1 MEEIRF
7 VALDENGKEKSVIKN
22 IFDFVLLTTHYRN
35 QIDKDVINKERFWTI
50 QNNLKLFP
58 FFYKELVKL

>member
-7 VALDENGKEKSVIKN
+7 VALDENGKEKSVIKD
-22 IFDFVLLTTHYRN
+22 IFNYVLLTTHYRK
-35 QIDKDVINKERFWTI
+35 QIDKDIINKERFWTI

-58 FFYKELVKL
+58 YFYKELVKS